1 MSKNKSILS
10 LIGENKSLF
19 VIILIG
25 LFLIELEILSVA
37 VIKSGKKSTLEVLD
51 GNGTLIYE
59 ADGKTLTD
67 FNRYYFERTFG
78 PLEKYQ
84 VRLVTREE
92 PFPFRAWF
100 VAAIGVPVGA
110 ILLLGFVV
118 KAYIVLFHGDDSTRT
133 SEEPEDLKGKS
144 RLEQIFSKVARLN
157 IFTIGFFIFFG
168 VFLYWVIPN
177 LITYIGRV
185 GVETLSRY
193 RWVFLGIAVV
203 MVLLLTWLV
212 YLRYLLAKK
221 TIESHIEIDKY
232 RLQLEYDAKAAEQ
245 RLMLGYEDNRKAPP
259 QATAWEQNNA
269 DGKPDDLKNADRN
282 NA

>member
-51 GNGTLIYE
+51 SNGVLIYE

-67 FNRYYFERTFG
+67 FNRYNFERTFG
-78 PLEKYQ
+78 PLHNYQ
-84 VRLVTREE
+84 VRLVTKEV

-118 KAYIVLFHGDDSTRT
+118 KAYVVLFHGDESTRT
-133 SEEPEDLKGKS
+133 SEDPEDFKGKS
-144 RLEQIFSKVARLN
+144 RLEQIFSKAARLN
-157 IFTIGFFIFFG
+157 IFTIGFFIFLG

-177 LITYIGRV
+177 LITYVGRV
-185 GVETLSRY
+185 GVETLTRY
-193 RWVFLGIAVV
+193 RWVFLGIGVV

-221 TIESHIEIDKY
+221 TIESNIEIDKY

-259 QATAWEQNNA
+259 QATAWDQNHTDEN
-269 DGKPDDLKNADRN
+269 PDDLKNADRN
-282 NA
+282 DA

>member
-37 VIKSGKKSTLEVLD
+37 VIKSGKKSTLEVID
-51 GNGTLIYE
+51 SNGALIYE

-84 VRLVTREE
+84 VRLVTKEE

-118 KAYIVLFHGDDSTRT
+118 KAYVVLFYGHEDEKKAED
-133 SEEPEDLKGKS
+133 PEDLKGRP

-177 LITYIGRV
+177 LITYVGRV
-185 GVETLSRY
+185 GIETLTRY
-193 RWVFLGIAVV
+193 RWVFLGIGVV

-221 TIESHIEIDKY
+221 TIESNIEIDKY
-232 RLQLEYDAKAAEQ
+232 RLQLEYDSKSAEQ
-245 RLMLGYEDNRKAPP
+245 RLMLGYENGRKAPP
-259 QATAWEQNNA
+259 QVTAWDQNSA
-269 DGKPDDLKNADRN
+269 DEKPDDLKNADRN
-282 NA
+282 DA

>member
-37 VIKSGKKSTLEVLD
+37 VIKSGKKSTLEVID
-51 GNGTLIYE
+51 SNGALIYE

-84 VRLVTREE
+84 VRLVTKEE

-118 KAYIVLFHGDDSTRT
+118 KAYVVLFHGDEGTRAP
-133 SEEPEDLKGKS
+133 ENPEDLKGKS
-144 RLEQIFSKVARLN
+144 RFEQIFTKVARLN

-177 LITYIGRV
+177 LITYVGRV
-185 GVETLSRY
+185 GIETLTRY
-193 RWVFLGIAVV
+193 RWVFLGIGVV
-203 MVLLLTWLV
+203 IVLLLTWLV

-221 TIESHIEIDKY
+221 TIESNIEIDKY
-232 RLQLEYDAKAAEQ
+232 RLQLEYDAKSAEQ
-245 RLMLGYEDNRKAPP
+245 RLMLGYENGRKAPP
-259 QATAWEQNNA
+259 QVTTWDQNSA
-269 DGKPDDLKNADRN
+269 DEKPDDLKNADRN
-282 NA
+282 DA

>member
-51 GNGTLIYE
+51 SNGVLIYE

-67 FNRYYFERTFG
+67 FNRYNFERTFG
-78 PLEKYQ
+78 PLHNYQ
-84 VRLVTREE
+84 VRLVTKEV

-118 KAYIVLFHGDDSTRT
+118 KAYVVLFYGHEDEKTAED
-133 SEEPEDLKGKS
+133 PEDLKRKP

-157 IFTIGFFIFFG
+157 IFTIGFFIFLG

-177 LITYIGRV
+177 LITYVGRV
-185 GVETLSRY
+185 GVETLTRY
-193 RWVFLGIAVV
+193 RWVFLGIGVV
-203 MVLLLTWLV
+203 MVLLLAWLV

-245 RLMLGYEDNRKAPP
+245 RLMLGYEDDRKAPS
-259 QATAWEQNNA
+259 QATWDQNHA
-269 DGKPDDLKNADRN
+269 DGNSDDLKNADRN